1 MNVAGFEGIS
11 QLILRPTGVVR
22 GLRLRARPLTDRES
36 ETEREID
43 FLTDHA
49 RDARPALLA
58 AVHRLHLGTVA
69 HPTSISIHTDSGKRT
84 IAHLATIHPNSGR
97 KRSDNGGGH
106 GGGDP
111 RARDRGSGY
120 RSDGGDARGVL
131 GEGLARQ
138 QRRGV
143 QDRDKEGDQVRL
155 QERRRVV

>member
-22 GLRLRARPLTDRES
+22 GLRLRARPLCTDRES

-69 HPTSISIHTDSGKRT
+69 HPTSISIHTDSGKCT

-106 GGGDP
+106 GGGP
-111 RARDRGSGY
+111 RARDSGGGY
-120 RSDGGDARGVL
+120 RSDSGGARGVL

-138 QRRGV
+138 QRRRV